1 MEITQELTFKKKLIL
16 MAELINNRI
25 DELNA
30 EKLVTPDPLLKVVE
44 MERQKYLAK
53 AETMLEV
60 INLLGK

>member
-60 INLLGK
+60 INLLG